1 MILLSS
7 PNMAG
12 KSTIMR
18 STAAAALLSACGFC
32 APVAPGTTIRKF
44 DHLFLRGASADVP
57 SENKSAFG
65 AEMGDIAAMLRVC
78 GDRSLV
84 FVDELGRGT
93 SPKDGTR

>member
-1 MILLSS
+1 
-7 PNMAG
+7 MAG

-18 STAAAALLSACGFC
+18 SAAAAALLSVCGLC
-32 APVAPGTTIRKF
+32 SPVGPGTKIRKF
-44 DHLFLRGASADVP
+44 DHLFLRGASADIP

-78 GDRSLV
+78 GGRSLV